1 MGDFTIFKTLG
12 QGTFGDVLAAIHRQS
27 GFICTIKRYK
37 KEIIK
42 SHELQDKFIHDIK
55 VQMKMS
61 HPHIVKLYGFFD
73 DIVYFYMV
81 FEYMESGSLVKTI

>member
-1 MGDFTIFKTLG
+1 LKKGLKTTKNFDVEEKLSMQDFTIFKTLG

-42 SHELQDKFIHDIK
+42 SHEL
-55 VQMKMS
+55 
-61 HPHIVKLYGFFD
+61 
-73 DIVYFYMV
+73 
-81 FEYMESGSLVKTI
+81 